1 VDIFKDASQAR
12 WIFVIGFKFVKHPY
26 DDRVHRQ
33 LDQPGGLQLLVAE
46 LEEGVARTLEQTRG
60 WEGILDFS
68 VDVDPKTFVL
78 EDLFKLGLP
87 DGELGVAESLEGFDV
102 LDGVD
107 ETHRGGW

>member
-1 VDIFKDASQAR
+1 VDIFKDAPQAR
-12 WIFVIGFKFVKHPY
+12 WIFVIGFVKHPS

-46 LEEGVARTLEQTRG
+46 LEEGVARTVEQTRG

-78 EDLFKLGLP
+78 G
-87 DGELGVAESLEGFDV
+87 SSSWGFQ
-102 LDGVD
+102 
-107 ETHRGGW
+107 TAN